1 MKATDQASG
10 LAKPASEQSGP
21 AAAAP
26 ADAPRTGSPPI
37 DWEALRTAGRACCCA
52 ASPAV
57 IALIPPGPGRA
68 HRTELLLCMHHF
80 RACRQA
86 LLAAGASVVDL
97 DRRIVAPDTP
107 AYLTAESAR

>member
-1 MKATDQASG
+1 MRATDQATG
-10 LAKPASEQSGP
+10 HAEPASEPSGP
-21 AAAAP
+21 TAAAP
-26 ADAPRTGSPPI
+26 TDVQRTASPRI

-52 ASPAV
+52 ARPAV

-80 RACRQA
+80 RVSRPV

-97 DRRIVAPDTP
+97 DRKIVAPDTP
-107 AYLTAESAR
+107 AYLPADAAR